1 MTTTDTTFDTL
12 PPSIT
17 IPGADYDVP
26 VRIFAGGPGSA
37 GLLVW
42 AHGGSWHSGATA
54 GWAPALTHLARIGS
68 TTVVGVDYRLAP
80 EHPHPAALLD
90 VLTVLD
96 WARDRAGAEPISVG
110 GDSAGATIAASA
122 ALARRDPDRPLTAQV
137 LAYPPID
144 PDRRAESYHGRPGAF
159 PSRAALGSAWRA
171 YRGQAPIHPA
181 AVGARPLYSTPHEAA
196 DLTGAAPAIVAVGSL
211 DPVVDDVRAYAGR
224 LRAAGVPV
232 DWHEPAGTGHGA
244 FLTDPTFR
252 YRLGTAYAAARR
264 GARPTRRMR

>member
-1 MTTTDTTFDTL
+1 MTATHATLDPL

-17 IPGADYDVP
+17 IPGADHDVP
-26 VRIFAGGPGSA
+26 VRIFAGGPGSV

-42 AHGGSWHSGATA
+42 AHGGSWRSGGTA
-54 GWAPALTHLARIGS
+54 DWAPALAHLARIGS

-80 EHPHPAALLD
+80 ENPHPAALLD

-96 WARDRAGAEPISVG
+96 RALDRAGGEPVSVG

-122 ALARRDPDRPLTAQV
+122 ALVRRDPDRPLAAQV

-144 PDRRAESYHGRPGAF
+144 PDRRAESYRSRPGAF

-171 YRGQAPIHPA
+171 YRGQEPVHPA
-181 AVGARPLYSTPHEAA
+181 AVGARALYSTPHEAA
-196 DLTGAAPAIVAVGSL
+196 DLAGVAPAILAVGSL
-211 DPVVDDVRAYAGR
+211 DPVVDDVRGYARR

-232 DWHEPAGTGHGA
+232 ELHEPAGTGHGA
-244 FLTDPTFR
+244 FLTDPSFR
-252 YRLGTAYAAARR
+252 HRLGTAYAAAHR
-264 GARPTRRMR
+264 GARPPRRIR